1 MWSWRRRHISVM
13 PNSVPDR
20 SKANRSGEAKAE
32 RYVVKANGP
41 MAHPMTA
48 YSVLDTTTG
57 KPVDHKTLLGVKT
70 PFLGFFVATD
80 LKNYLNDKEG
90 K

>member
-1 MWSWRRRHISVM
+1 M

-20 SKANRSGEAKAE
+20 SKADRSGEAKAE

-41 MAHPMTA
+41 IAHPMTA
-48 YSVLDTTTG
+48 YSVLDNKTG
-57 KPVDHKTLLGVKT
+57 KAVDHKKLLGTKLK
-70 PFLGFFVATD
+70 FLGFATATD